1 MPEKSVREMG
11 ALERKHY
18 SLSGKVFRL
27 VIIGSLILGLVAF
40 AIGLGLYTVALTGKY
55 ISESFS
61 TAKTADN
68 MLDKIASVETAAR
81 RVMAA
86 YNELTPEEK
95 AEVGTEQYRARF
107 TMIDKAAGMDTIRS
121 ILGEF
126 AQSADVNDVYLG
138 MYSEEDC
145 ALVIIADPDS
155 SEETGCCAGDWE
167 PVEAKEVS
175 KFLNWDGSGELYH
188 ISRSDRYGWICTSGV
203 PVKNISGE
211 TVCFVLADVTLDE
224 VAVGMGRFVLQYVVA
239 IAVVMIVMALLFTRH
254 MKKKL
259 VEPVNDIAAAAGRY
273 VSDKKNGVQA
283 TDHFAMLNI
292 RTGDEIENLSMIM
305 ADMERDLS
313 EYEESLTRATAEK
326 ERIDLELSL
335 ATRIQAD
342 MLPNVFPA
350 FPDRGEFDI
359 YASMEPAKEV
369 GGDFYDFFFTDE
381 DHLAL
386 VIADVSG
393 KGVPAALFM
402 MASKILIKNYCMAGY
417 SPKAVLEAVNEQI
430 CDNNREELFVTVW
443 LGIIDLKTGLMTAAN
458 AGHEYPMIA
467 GPDGEYTLYKDK
479 HGFVIGGMPGMK
491 YTEYEL
497 QFKPGSGL
505 FVYTDGVVESTNL
518 SNDLFGTERTLKVVN
533 KAKDRSPRGVL
544 KAVDDAIAT
553 FVGTADQFDD
563 ITMLC
568 FKYFGKDS
576 EKIMDKDLKEI
587 TLSAVSANTDQVTEF
602 INAEL
607 ESAGCPRKTMA
618 QIDVAVD
625 EIFANISSYA
635 YEPATGLATI
645 RIELKEDPRAA
656 VITFIDRG
664 KPYDPLST
672 AVPDT
677 TLPADEREIGGLGVF
692 IVRKTMDDIT
702 YRYEDGQNILTIK
715 KIFPGV
721 E

>member
-40 AIGLGLYTVALTGKY
+40 AIGLGLYSVALTDKY
-55 ISESFS
+55 ISESFNL
-61 TAKTADN
+61 AKTAEN
-68 MLDKIASVETAAR
+68 MLDKIASVETAAK
-81 RVMAA
+81 RVMTT

-107 TMIDKAAGMDTIRS
+107 SMINKAAGMDTIRS

-138 MYSEEDC
+138 MYSEEDS

-155 SEETGCCAGDWE
+155 TDETGACAGDWE
-167 PVEAKEVS
+167 PVEAKEVA
-175 KFLNWDGSGELYH
+175 KFLNWDGTGELYH
-188 ISRSDRYGWICTSGV
+188 ISRTSRYGWICTSGV
-203 PVKNISGE
+203 PVKNISGDI
-211 TVCFVLADVTLDE
+211 VCFVLADVTLDE
-224 VAVGMGRFVLQYVVA
+224 VAKGMGRFVLQYVVA
-239 IAVVMIVMALLFTRH
+239 IVVVMMLMALLFTRH

-259 VEPVNDIAAAAGRY
+259 VDPINDIAAAAGQY
-273 VSDKKNGVQA
+273 VADKKSGAQV

-292 RTGDEIENLSMIM
+292 RTGDEIENLSYIM

-313 EYEESLTRATAEK
+313 EFEENLTKATAEK
-326 ERIDLELSL
+326 ERIGLELSL

-359 YASMEPAKEV
+359 YASMDPAKEV
-369 GGDFYDFFFTDE
+369 GGDFYDFFFTDD

-402 MASKILIKNYCMAGY
+402 MASKILVKNYCKAGY
-417 SPKAVLEAVNEQI
+417 SPAAVLEAVNEQI
-430 CDNNREELFVTVW
+430 CSNNREELFVTVW
-443 LGIIDLKTGLMTAAN
+443 LGIIDLNTGIMTAAN

-467 GPDGEYTLYKDK
+467 GPDGEFTLYKDK

-491 YTEYEL
+491 YKEYEL
-497 QFKPGSGL
+497 QMEPGSRL

-518 SNDLFGTERTLKVVN
+518 SSDLFGTERTLKVIN
-533 KAKDRSPRGVL
+533 KARDRSPQGVL

-568 FKYFGKDS
+568 FRYFGKNA
-576 EKIMDKDLKEI
+576 ETTMDKELKEM
-587 TLSAVSANTDQVTEF
+587 TLTAVPANTDKVTEF
-602 INAEL
+602 LNAEL
-607 ESAGCPRKTMA
+607 KAAGCPRKTIA

-635 YEPATGLATI
+635 YEPATGLATV
-645 RIELKEDPRAA
+645 RIGLEEDPKAA
-656 VITFIDRG
+656 VITFVDRG
-664 KPYDPLST
+664 KPFDPLS
-672 AVPDT
+672 ADSPDT
-677 TLPADEREIGGLGVF
+677 TLSADDREIGGLGIF
-692 IVRKTMDDIT
+692 IVRQTMDDVK
-702 YRYEDGQNILTIK
+702 YSYEDGQNILTIK
-715 KIFPGV
+715 KRFQGV

>member
-55 ISESFS
+55 ISESF
-61 TAKTADN
+61 TLAKTAQT
-68 MLDKIASVETAAR
+68 MLDKIASVETAAK
-81 RVMAA
+81 RVMTA
-86 YNELTPEEK
+86 YGELTPEEK
-95 AEVGTEQYRARF
+95 AQVGTEQYRARF
-107 TMIDKAAGMDTIRS
+107 TLVDKAAGMDTIRT

-138 MYSEEDC
+138 MYVEEDG
-145 ALVIIADPDS
+145 ALVIIADPDR
-155 SEETGCCAGDWE
+155 SEETGCFAGDWE
-167 PVEAKEVS
+167 PVEKKEIA
-175 KFLNWDGSGELYH
+175 KFLNWNGEGELYH
-188 ISRSDRYGWICTSGV
+188 ISRTSRYGWICTSGV
-203 PVKNISGE
+203 PVRNISGDI
-211 TVCFVLADVTLDE
+211 VCFVLADVTLDE
-224 VAVGMGRFVLQYVVA
+224 VAVGMGNFVLQFVLA
-239 IAVVMIVMALLFTRH
+239 IAIVIVLMVVLFTRR

-259 VEPVNDIAAAAGRY
+259 VDPINDIAAAAGQY
-273 VSDKKNGVQA
+273 AADKKNGAQV

-313 EYEESLTRATAEK
+313 EFEENLTKATAEK
-326 ERIDLELSL
+326 ERIGLELSL

-350 FPDRGEFDI
+350 FPDRKEFDI
-359 YASMEPAKEV
+359 YALMDPAKEV
-369 GGDFYDFFFTDE
+369 GGDFYDFFFVDD

-430 CDNNREELFVTVW
+430 CSNNREELFVTVW
-443 LGIIDLKTGLMTAAN
+443 LGIIDLRSGLMTAAN

-467 GPDGEYTLYKDK
+467 GPDGEYSLFKDK
-479 HGFVIGGMPGMK
+479 HGFVIGGMSGMK

-497 QFKPGSGL
+497 QMEPGSRL

-518 SNDLFGTERTLKVVN
+518 SSDLFGTERTLKVLN
-533 KAKDRSPRGVL
+533 KAKNRTPQGVI
-544 KAVDDAIAT
+544 KTVDDAIAT

-563 ITMLC
+563 ITMLS
-568 FKYFGKDS
+568 FQYFGKNT
-576 EKIMDKDLKEI
+576 ENAMDNDLKEM
-587 TLSAVSANTDQVTEF
+587 TLTAVPANISKVTEF
-602 INAEL
+602 VNAQL
-607 ESAGCPRKTMA
+607 AAADCPRKAMG
-618 QIDVAVD
+618 QIDVAID
-625 EIFANISSYA
+625 EIFANIAAYA
-635 YEPATGLATI
+635 YEPATGLATV
-645 RIELKEDPRAA
+645 RFNLEDEPKAA

-664 KPYDPLST
+664 KPYDPLS
-672 AVPDT
+672 AAAPDI
-677 TLPADEREIGGLGVF
+677 TLSADDREIGGLGVF
-692 IVRKTMDDIT
+692 IVRQTMDDVS
-702 YRYEDGQNILTIK
+702 YRYEDGQNILSIK
-715 KIFPGV
+715 KLL
-721 E
+721 